1 MADVSALWGGDL
13 ALTATGD
20 LLLVDDIDLSNQ
32 RLIRRLCTNP
42 SDYLWHSAYGAG
54 LPGYIGLAVPPSAVI
69 GAAAAQIAQEQTVAR
84 SPAPQLDAQLGP
96 DMISMTVKYE
106 TATSGAPVLLEFDVT
121 P

>member
-1 MADVSALWGGDL
+1 MADASALWGDDM

-42 SDYLWHSAYGAG
+42 NDYIWHPAYGAG
-54 LPGYIGLAVPPSAVI
+54 LPGYIGLAVPPSSVI
-69 GAAAAQIAQEQTVAR
+69 GAAAAQIPQEQTVSR
-84 SPAPQLDAQLGP
+84 SPVPQISAQLGP
-96 DMISMTVKYE
+96 DMISMTIQYE